1 MKLGEIAQKLGC
13 KLEGDAQTEIR
24 GVAGI
29 ESAKAAELTFVSNPR
44 YRQAAR
50 ATRASALLIARDA
63 AVEREAGLPPL
74 ALLRSDDPYLD
85 FARAIGFFYT
95 PPRYAPSLHPT
106 AVIASSAQIGEGAHI
121 GPYCYV
127 DEGAV
132 IGRNAVLHSFVAIY
146 RGAHIG
152 EDFFAHA
159 HAVVREG
166 CRIGD
171 RVILQNGAVIGGD
184 GFGFAKQRDGRWYKM
199 LQAGITVIGDDV
211 EIQANSCVDRATVGE
226 TRIGKGAKLD
236 DLVLVGHASSVGEN
250 TLLCGQVGLAGTT
263 RIGDNCILAGQVGC
277 SGHLTVGD
285 GATIAAQ
292 SGVPSDVPPGAF
304 YSGYPAVERRQ
315 WLKNSAAIS
324 RVPEL
329 AKTVRQLEAEIA
341 RIKAYVGA

>member
-13 KLEGDAQTEIR
+13 KLEGDAQAEIR

-29 ESAKAAELTFVSNPR
+29 ESAKAGELTFVSNPR

-50 ATRASALLIARDA
+50 ATRASALLIARDI

-74 ALLRSDDPYLD
+74 ALVRSDDPYLD
-85 FARAIGFFYT
+85 FARAIEFFHT
-95 PPRYAPSLHPT
+95 PPRYAPSVHPT
-106 AVIASSAQIGEGAHI
+106 AVIAASAQIGEGAHI

-132 IGRNAVLHSFVAIY
+132 IGRHAVLHSFVAIY

-171 RVILQNGAVIGGD
+171 RVILQNGVVIGGD

-199 LQAGITVIGDDV
+199 LQAGIAVIGDDV

-226 TRIGKGAKLD
+226 TRIGAGAKLD

-263 RIGDNCILAGQVGC
+263 RIGNNCILAGQVGC

-285 GATIAAQ
+285 GATVAAQ
-292 SGVPSDVPPGAF
+292 SGVPGDVPPGAF
-304 YSGYPAVERRQ
+304 YAGYPAVERRQ

-329 AKTVRQLEAEIA
+329 AKAVRQLEAEIA

>member
-1 MKLGEIAQKLGC
+1 MKLGEIAQKLNC
-13 KLEGDAQTEIR
+13 KLEGDPQAEID

-29 ESAKAAELTFVSNPR
+29 ESAKAGELTFVSNPR

-50 ATRASALLIARDA
+50 TTRASAVLVGLNLAI
-63 AVEREAGLPPL
+63 EREPGLPPL

-95 PPRYAPSLHPT
+95 RPRYAPSIHPT
-106 AVIASSAQIGEGAHI
+106 AVITPSAKIGEGAHI

-127 DEGAV
+127 DEDAV
-132 IGRNAVLHSFVAIY
+132 LGRNAVLHSFVAIY
-146 RGAHIG
+146 RGARIG
-152 EDFFAHA
+152 NDFFAHA
-159 HAVVREG
+159 HAVVREL

-171 RVILQNGAVIGGD
+171 RVVLQNGVVIGGD

-199 LQAGITVIGDDV
+199 PQAGITVIGDDV
-211 EIQANSCVDRATVGE
+211 EIQANSCIDRATVGE

-236 DLVLVGHASSVGEN
+236 DLVLVGHGGSVGEN

-263 RIGDNCILAGQVGC
+263 KVGNNCILGGQVGC

-285 GATIAAQ
+285 GAMITPQ
-292 SGVPSDVPPGAF
+292 SGVPNNVPPGAL
-304 YSGYPAVERRQ
+304 YSGSPVVEHRQ
-315 WLKNSAAIS
+315 WLKNAAAIS

-341 RIKAYVGA
+341 KLKAQAGA